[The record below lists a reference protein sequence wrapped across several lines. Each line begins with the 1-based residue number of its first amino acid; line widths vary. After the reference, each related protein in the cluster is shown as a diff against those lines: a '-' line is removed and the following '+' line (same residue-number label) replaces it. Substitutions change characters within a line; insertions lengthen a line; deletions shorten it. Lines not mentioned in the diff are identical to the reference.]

1 MARYAAHIQPY
12 ALSQDHSPTNGLLLR
27 SDIHQLYD
35 LGYVTVT
42 PEYEVR
48 VSKRLREDFSNGKIY
63 YQHDGEGL
71 AKLPKQEG
79 LRPDPERLAWHGEEV
94 WLG

>member
-1 MARYAAHIQPY
+1 MVRGGTR
-12 ALSQDHSPTNGLLLR
+12 SQDHSPTNGLFLR

-42 PEYEVR
+42 PDYKVR
-48 VSKRLREDFSNGKIY
+48 VSSKLREEFSNGKIY
-63 YQHDGEGL
+63 YRHDGKRL
-71 AKLPKQEG
+71 AKLPVDEA
-79 LRPDPERLAWHGEEV
+79 LWPDRERLAWHGEEV